1 VELWRNWR
9 VESRTCSHPEF
20 VMPARRATFRV
31 QQPNPL
37 GEVTMV
43 PAPLSGRS
51 EADAARAM
59 AQAFADQAFADQAFA
74 DTEAASSAD
83 VFNRLRQSFPLAPLS
98 ERVAALSVI
107 MDRLRH
113 PF

>member
-1 VELWRNWR
+1 
-9 VESRTCSHPEF
+9 
-20 VMPARRATFRV
+20 MPAPRITLRV
-31 QQPNPL
+31 QQPNPF

-43 PAPLSGRS
+43 PAPLSGRP

-59 AQAFADQAFADQAFA
+59 ADAFA
-74 DTEAASSAD
+74 DTDAASSAD
-83 VFNRLRQSFPLAPLS
+83 VFNRLRQTFPRAPLS